1 MVLVVGVV
9 VLANGPVLV
18 VNGGVVVDPLVDLVQ
33 VLAADLVMVVLV
45 DKQMELLVP
54 QIEVV
59 AGEPLDMEFTL
70 IMEHLQI
77 LAVLVWWLL
86 SIHQQEH
93 NGNMPPEKINLCS
106 HSQKRRNIN
115 TFFI

>member
-77 LAVLVWWLL
+77 LAVLVLLLL
-86 SIHQQEH
+86 SILLPAH
-93 NGNMPPEKINLCS
+93 NGNMSSKKIDFCS
-106 HSQKRRNIN
+106 YS
-115 TFFI
+115 